1 MINLTGTTL
10 KNNRVEIA
18 QTKSLNPSSSRVL
31 YSRISE
37 STGKNMAI
45 KGIAKNSDLNS
56 DLSASKSE
64 RFKSMNQEIPKE
76 SGLTSVA

>member
-1 MINLTGTTL
+1 MNLTGTAL
-10 KNNRVEIA
+10 SNSRVEVT

-37 STGKNMAI
+37 SASKNMAI
-45 KGIAKNSDLNS
+45 KGKSKNLDLNS

-64 RFKSMNQEIPKE
+64 RFKSMNNEIPKE
-76 SGLTSVA
+76 SALTSVA